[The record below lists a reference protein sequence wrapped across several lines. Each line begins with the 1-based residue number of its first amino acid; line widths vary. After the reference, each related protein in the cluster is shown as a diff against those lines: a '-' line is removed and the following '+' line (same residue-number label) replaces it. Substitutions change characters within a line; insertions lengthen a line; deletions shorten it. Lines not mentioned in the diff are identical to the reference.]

1 MCVCM
6 PQDANQHTRK
16 SRGIT
21 APPSQKSQ
29 SSRASKNKQI
39 ATPATGLG
47 CTSTTAKSEER
58 ASLFSDDFDAVFVQ
72 PRTLLFLSGVQHR
85 FCALH
90 REDIEVGGVRSA
102 VAAGQRDSHLV
113 RGIEHHVIFP
123 QSPRT
128 VEDAEHALLHVHVV
142 GRGAPG

>member
-90 REDIEVGGVRSA
+90 REDIEVGGVRSPIGGSR
-102 VAAGQRDSHLV
+102 VADFV
-113 RGIEHHVIFP
+113 RGVEHHVVFP
-123 QSPRT
+123 QAARA
-128 VEDAEHALLHVHVV
+128 VENAQHALLHVHVPR
-142 GRGAPG
+142 GGAPG

>member
-1 MCVCM
+1 MAFSLVL
-6 PQDANQHTRK
+6 QH
-16 SRGIT
+16 
-21 APPSQKSQ
+21 
-29 SSRASKNKQI
+29 
-39 ATPATGLG
+39 
-47 CTSTTAKSEER
+47 
-58 ASLFSDDFDAVFVQ
+58 DFLAVFVQ
-72 PRTLLFLSGVQHR
+72 PGPLLGLGGVVDSLSPTHR
-85 FCALH
+85 Q
-90 REDIEVGGVRSA
+90 DIEVGSVRSA